1 MNILHTCT
9 CTTQQGVCNNGMEYF
24 MEFIDITMC
33 THDMI
38 NITLQ
43 STLLSVVPYQDV
55 LLITVVS
62 RATNE

>member
-1 MNILHTCT
+1 
-9 CTTQQGVCNNGMEYF
+9 MEYF